1 MKHLKKFESL
11 RTLKD
16 WNMILSDSDFKMYAE
31 MFDNIVDIFVDYSD
45 LGYDIKFATAYGS
58 QVTMTY
64 DDYVD
69 KNEKYQEFIHG
80 LPAKGLFFSIYIKM
94 PYEFEN
100 FINILNDVNSSSKRL
115 ESMDWVIKSFKVS
128 GEPFNKF
135 PSPYITINYNFES
148 RIKPRSKDWQVQDNS
163 GTM

>member
-1 MKHLKKFESL
+1 MKYLKKYNMKHLKKFESL
-11 RTLKD
+11 RMLKD
-16 WNMILSDSDFKMYAE
+16 WNLILSDSDFKMYAE
-31 MFDNIVDIFVDYSD
+31 VFDNVVDIFVDYYD

-115 ESMDWVIKSFKVS
+115 ESMDWAIKSFKVS

-148 RIKPRSKDWQVQDNS
+148 TLDNI
-163 GTM
+163 G